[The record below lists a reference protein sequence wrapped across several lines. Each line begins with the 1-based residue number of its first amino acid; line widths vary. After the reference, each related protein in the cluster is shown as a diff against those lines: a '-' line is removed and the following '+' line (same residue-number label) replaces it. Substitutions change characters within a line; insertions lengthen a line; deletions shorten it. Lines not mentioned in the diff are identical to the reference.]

1 LPPDGACVDQFNA
14 CPKKETVFQ
23 PATAMSD
30 PQPQAGRPSTFR
42 RWLPVA
48 VLLVLIAA
56 AYFADVHRYL
66 SFGVVAEHGE
76 VLEAFVA
83 QHLIAAVALFMAIY
97 IVTVA
102 LSLPGAA
109 ILSIVGGFLFGWALS
124 APITVVAA
132 TTGAIIVFQIVKTS
146 LGAVVAERAGPFV
159 KKLSA
164 GFAEDAF
171 NYLLFLR
178 LVPAFP
184 FFAVNAVAGLCRV
197 SLKTFIAATIIGIIP
212 GTIAFAWLG
221 TGLGS
226 VIDAQARIYR
236 QCVATRGM
244 SNCMY
249 DFDIGALVTRE
260 ILIAFA
266 VLGVVALIPVALK
279 RWKARKAGR

>member
-1 LPPDGACVDQFNA
+1 MPDLLQR
-14 CPKKETVFQ
+14 T
-23 PATAMSD
+23 S
-30 PQPQAGRPSTFR
+30 RPSIIR

-48 VLLVLIAA
+48 ILLILIAA
-56 AYFADVHRYL
+56 AYFSGLHRFL
-66 SFGVVAEHGE
+66 SLGVIAENRELLETFVAE
-76 VLEAFVA
+76 
-83 QHLIAAVALFMAIY
+83 HLIAAVAIYAAIY
-97 IVTVA
+97 IIAVA

-109 ILSIVGGFLFGWALS
+109 ILSIAGGFLFGWALS
-124 APITVVAA
+124 APITVLAA
-132 TTGAIIVFQIVKTS
+132 TAGAIIVFQTVKTS

-197 SLKTFIAATIIGIIP
+197 KLKTFAAATVIGIIP

-221 TGLGS
+221 TGLDS
-226 VIDAQARIYR
+226 VIAAQTKIYH
-236 QCVATRGM
+236 QCVATSGM

-249 DFDIGALVTRE
+249 DFSVSALITRE

-266 VLGVVALIPVALK
+266 VLGMVALIPIALK
-279 RWKARKAGR
+279 RWKAWRAAP

>member
-1 LPPDGACVDQFNA
+1 
-14 CPKKETVFQ
+14 
-23 PATAMSD
+23 M
-30 PQPQAGRPSTFR
+30 
-42 RWLPVA
+42 A

-56 AYFADVHRYL
+56 AYFSGLHRYL
-66 SFGVVAEHGE
+66 SLGVIAEHRE
-76 VLEAFVA
+76 ALKAFVA
-83 QHLIAAVALFMAIY
+83 QHLIAAVAIYMAVY

-124 APITVVAA
+124 APVTVVAA
-132 TTGAIIVFQIVKTS
+132 TAGAIIVFQIVKTS
-146 LGAVVAERAGPFV
+146 LGAVVAERAGPFA

-197 SLKTFIAATIIGIIP
+197 NLKTFISATIIGIIP
-212 GTIAFAWLG
+212 GSIAFAWLG
-221 TGLGS
+221 NGLDS
-226 VIDAQARIYR
+226 IIDAQAKIYH
-236 QCVATRGM
+236 QCVATSGVE
-244 SNCMY
+244 NCIY
-249 DFDIGALVTRE
+249 HVDIGALVTRE

-279 RWKARKAGR
+279 RWKARKAGP

>member
-1 LPPDGACVDQFNA
+1 MCGAKFNA
-14 CPKKETVFQ
+14 CPKMRTMIQ
-23 PATAMSD
+23 PATAMPD
-30 PQPQAGRPSTFR
+30 LQPQAGQPSPLR
-42 RWLPVA
+42 RWSPVA

-56 AYFADVHRYL
+56 AYLAGAHRYFSL
-66 SFGVVAEHGE
+66 GVIAEHRE

-83 QHLIAAVALFMAIY
+83 QHLIVAVAIFMAIY

-109 ILSIVGGFLFGWALS
+109 ILSVVGGFLFGWALS
-124 APITVVAA
+124 TPVTVVAA

-146 LGAVVAERAGPFV
+146 VGAVVAERAGPFT

-184 FFAVNAVAGLCRV
+184 FFAVNAVAGLSRV
-197 SLKTFIAATIIGIIP
+197 KLKTFIAATIIGIIP
-212 GTIAFAWLG
+212 GTTAFAWLG
-221 TGLGS
+221 TGLES
-226 VIDAQARIYR
+226 VIDAQAQIYR
-236 QCVATRGM
+236 QCVATSGTA
-244 SNCMY
+244 NCMY

-266 VLGVVALIPVALK
+266 ILGVVALIPVALK
-279 RWKARKAGR
+279 RWKARKAGQ